1 MLNLNQRAIQ
11 LLEENQYDES
21 LELFK
26 AAVEASRNV
35 QSLHNL
41 AWVYCYEEDDDTK
54 ALPLLK
60 EAIQM
65 NPNSHFPYS
74 LLGEVYCRQEKWE
87 LAKTM
92 LERAILI
99 QPTKTTYHNLAVA
112 NYQLGI
118 IEEASK
124 YFLLASEPSNFS
136 LYCHV
141 KCLIELGM
149 TTEAKRRLDTFSEE
163 DDEFFGEVEVADMY
177 VELGCYEDAIKWF
190 EKGWNTYWKQPA
202 WISRYIYSLLKM
214 DQLSWSQERLNEAI
228 NEKMN
233 EIKEAEEEECDEDW
247 SESDKQAHLNQLVN
261 EKIEYEQLIGKLK
274 LGYIPTMDFETS
286 YQKACYL
293 FGCNR
298 HHHPEYQG

>member
-1 MLNLNQRAIQ
+1 MNLNQRAIQ

-26 AAVEASRNV
+26 TAVEASRDV

-41 AWVYCYEEDDDTK
+41 AWVYCYEEDEDTK

-92 LERAILI
+92 LEKAILI

-112 NYQLGI
+112 NYMLGI

-124 YFLLASEPSNFS
+124 YFLLASEPSDFS

-149 TTEAKRRLDTFSEE
+149 TTEAKRRLDTFSEK
-163 DDEFFGEVEVADMY
+163 DDEFFGEVEVADLY
-177 VELGCYEDAIKWF
+177 VELGCYEDAIEWF
-190 EKGWNTYWKQPA
+190 EKGWNNYWKQPD

-214 DQLSWSQERLNEAI
+214 DQYSQSQERLNEAI
-228 NEKMN
+228 NEKIE
-233 EIKEAEEEECDEDW
+233 EIKEAEEEECDENW
-247 SESDKQAHLNQLVN
+247 SESDKQAHLKQLVN
-261 EKIEYEQLIGKLK
+261 EKIEYEQLIEKLK

-298 HHHPEYQG
+298 HNHPKYQG